1 MTAAH
6 ADAGAARCSSAL
18 EYVLSV
24 RADILGVL
32 ERLSRRTY
40 RHPQTRG
47 AGAPAISVQASQLN
61 TDTFNAS
68 LVHACPP
75 LNTPTQVEVN
85 RGLMAPEPKE
95 WP

>member
-1 MTAAH
+1 MFSALRVTAARV
-6 ADAGAARCSSAL
+6 DVSA
-18 EYVLSV
+18 S
-24 RADILGVL
+24 DILGVL
-32 ERLSRRTY
+32 EGLFRRSH
-40 RHPQTRG
+40 RQPQTSG

-75 LNTPTQVEVN
+75 LNADLGWEAN
-85 RGLMAPEPKE
+85 RSAMAPEPKE